1 MSFFPFIIDT
11 RSLSI
16 SPTHAHIYAT
26 QSWTI
31 NQSIYSS
38 VCLCPSLSIKGYF
51 LAISFLSVGSPATRE
66 SVDSISVLCDWPVT
80 SASLP
85 ANRCYVSESRGEGQ
99 SSLLSALAPRA
110 LLTFAQNISLFA
122 SSPLDKR
129 VHQHQPWRVVKWSNF
144 RLYYFRKKIQT
155 LLLLGLYTFRCL
167 ATNCTC

>member
-1 MSFFPFIIDT
+1 MHTYTQLNHGQST
-11 RSLSI
+11 SLSI
-16 SPTHAHIYAT
+16 HL
-26 QSWTI
+26 
-31 NQSIYSS
+31 S
-38 VCLCPSLSIKGYF
+38 VCVLVCPSKGYF

-122 SSPLDKR
+122 SGPLDKQ
-129 VHQHQPWRVVKWSNF
+129 VHQHQPRRVVKWSNF
-144 RLYYFRKKIQT
+144 RLYYIRQKIPDTFVARFVYFSMLSNQMY
-155 LLLLGLYTFRCL
+155 LLKVSG
-167 ATNCTC
+167 